1 MTIYQFETAEDVDL
15 GKTYVNQEGTYHI
28 VVTEIEDRPQDD
40 RGRQQDYLLLTG
52 VILAGTVGTQEERL
66 VSLRFFPPNLN
77 SRDQGKFAKK
87 KLTRL
92 FEALSFT
99 GPETR
104 GKTVSMELDD
114 AIGRQIVVGIERQTY
129 EVRHGKRAGQT
140 AEHFD
145 LAFASIFH
153 IDDPAVKDIP
163 KHEPAL
169 AFIPQ
174 ALRRDPKSFAKR
186 SPALPAEVSL
196 DDI

>member
-15 GKTYVNQEGTYHI
+15 GTTYVNQEGTYHI
-28 VVTEIEDRPQDD
+28 VVTEIEDRPQDEG
-40 RGRQQDYLLLTG
+40 GREQDYLQVSG
-52 VILAGTVGTQEERL
+52 IILAGTVATQAGRQ
-66 VSLRFFPPNLN
+66 VRLRFFPPNLN

-99 GPETR
+99 GPEVR
-104 GKTVSMELDD
+104 GKTVAMELDH
-114 AIGRQIVVGIERQTY
+114 AIGRQFVAEVERQTY

-140 AEHFD
+140 AERFD

-153 IDDPAVKDIP
+153 VDDPAVKDVP
-163 KHEPAL
+163 KQKTAITQLPKN
-169 AFIPQ
+169 
-174 ALRRDPKSFAKR
+174 LRRDPKSFEKR

>member
-15 GKTYVNQEGTYHI
+15 GTTYVNQEGTYHI
-28 VVTEIEDRPQDD
+28 VVTEIEDRPQDEG
-40 RGRQQDYLLLTG
+40 GREQDYLQVTG
-52 VILAGTVGTQEERL
+52 IILAGTVPSQAGRQVR
-66 VSLRFFPPNLN
+66 LRFFPPNLN

-92 FEALSFT
+92 FEAINFT
-99 GPETR
+99 NSETR
-104 GKTVSMELDD
+104 GKNVAIELDH
-114 AIGRQIVVGIERQTY
+114 AIGRQFVAEVERQTY

-140 AEHFD
+140 AERYD

-163 KHEPAL
+163 KEKTAIAQLPK
-169 AFIPQ
+169 
-174 ALRRDPKSFAKR
+174 ALRRDAKSFQKR
-186 SPALPAEVSL
+186 SAVLPAEVSL